1 MKKQYRVKNSNEIEK
16 ILKTGR
22 YAYDSY
28 FTVYKINNP
37 ETINFRY
44 AISVGK
50 KLGNAVLRNRIKRQ
64 IRAILSSLD
73 INLNNQIDVFI
84 IAKKSVVE
92 IDFHKMNESLENL
105 FKKQKL
111 IKGEKNA

>member
-1 MKKQYRVKNSNEIEK
+1 MKKQYRVKKSQEIEK
-16 ILKTGR
+16 ILNTGR
-22 YAYDSY
+22 YAYDTY

-64 IRAILSSLD
+64 IRAIIDSFD
-73 INLNNQIDVFI
+73 IDLNINIDVFI
-84 IAKKSVVE
+84 IAKKKVVE
-92 IDFHKMNESLENL
+92 IDFLTMENSLKNL